1 MGKEIVSSIRG
12 NSSSEE
18 KENGTHFPT
27 FPFAIFHGV
36 GVAAFDPRW
45 AELICISI
53 QLDAHTTLLHRC
65 IIASIGIKQWK
76 RIFLHFSI
84 SPFLFFSLFFFCLVF
99 VFLCFRT
106 DHHVT
111 RKWMDNREWI
121 SRLRHRSGERRGREG
136 GRKGGKGGGGGGR
149 EEVAWYLPCST
160 RRSNKRGND
169 EYQCYRWISIIRPLY
184 RFEFVR
190 FLSWLIIGRQCGA
203 VIGRLIAQTPGL
215 IYNRSP
221 DVTQLFPTRFRA
233 HFEHFS
239 SKFRAVSD
247 QFPSSSRAVFEQFSS
262 SFRPFF
268 EQFWSNFGT
277 ILEQFWSNFGAILE
291 HFPSSFWAFS
301 EQFPSRF
308 RAVSEPFPSGLPAHW
323 FQKGQLKHV
332 QSFLPSWRFH

>member
-1 MGKEIVSSIRG
+1 MRFAFASIVPSGPAETCKQKKKEKKEKMGKEIVSSIRG

-136 GRKGGKGGGGGGR
+136 GRKGGKGG
-149 EEVAWYLPCST
+149 
-160 RRSNKRGND
+160 
-169 EYQCYRWISIIRPLY
+169 
-184 RFEFVR
+184 
-190 FLSWLIIGRQCGA
+190 
-203 VIGRLIAQTPGL
+203 
-215 IYNRSP
+215 
-221 DVTQLFPTRFRA
+221 
-233 HFEHFS
+233 
-239 SKFRAVSD
+239 
-247 QFPSSSRAVFEQFSS
+247 
-262 SFRPFF
+262 
-268 EQFWSNFGT
+268 
-277 ILEQFWSNFGAILE
+277 
-291 HFPSSFWAFS
+291 
-301 EQFPSRF
+301 
-308 RAVSEPFPSGLPAHW
+308 SGLV
-323 FQKGQLKHV
+323 FTM
-332 QSFLPSWRFH
+332 FYTTE

>member
-121 SRLRHRSGERRGREG
+121 SRLRHRSGERRGREEG
-136 GRKGGKGGGGGGR
+136 REGRKWPGIYHVLHDGVTS
-149 EEVAWYLPCST
+149 EETMNINAI
-160 RRSNKRGND
+160 D
-169 EYQCYRWISIIRPLY
+169 EYQLY
-184 RFEFVR
+184 GHCTVSN
-190 FLSWLIIGRQCGA
+190 LSDFCRDWLLAGSVA
-203 VIGRLIAQTPGL
+203 L
-215 IYNRSP
+215 
-221 DVTQLFPTRFRA
+221 
-233 HFEHFS
+233 S
-239 SKFRAVSD
+239 SAG
-247 QFPSSSRAVFEQFSS
+247 
-262 SFRPFF
+262 
-268 EQFWSNFGT
+268 W
-277 ILEQFWSNFGAILE
+277 
-291 HFPSSFWAFS
+291 
-301 EQFPSRF
+301 
-308 RAVSEPFPSGLPAHW
+308 
-323 FQKGQLKHV
+323 
-332 QSFLPSWRFH
+332 